1 NLRFIFFFNLTQKLF
16 CRLTGELNSRRT
28 RLTAAAVRRQSLT
41 FLPLDRSQS
50 TDQTPFE
57 AMAGYSSN
65 ASEKKSSDAVDDIPI
80 LNAENLQN
88 NLKII
93 YYSRTFLS
101 IIGGV
106 IAGILGFTSLTGF
119 IFYFLVMA
127 ITSIGLAAK
136 AGFSFHS
143 YFESWN
149 QILLDGFLSGLMV
162 CILCSYFLDWKKVRR
177 HNREEE
183 ISELDQ
189 FVYFKLTSVEFCLKC
204 MNIQI

>member
-1 NLRFIFFFNLTQKLF
+1 
-16 CRLTGELNSRRT
+16 
-28 RLTAAAVRRQSLT
+28 
-41 FLPLDRSQS
+41 
-50 TDQTPFE
+50 
-57 AMAGYSSN
+57 MAGYSSN
-65 ASEKKSSDAVDDIPI
+65 ASEKKSSDAVDDLPI

-149 QILLDGFLSGLMV
+149 QILLDGFLSGLM
-162 CILCSYFLDWKKVRR
+162 S
-177 HNREEE
+177 
-183 ISELDQ
+183 
-189 FVYFKLTSVEFCLKC
+189 FVLFWTFAYDIVHIF
-204 MNIQI
+204 